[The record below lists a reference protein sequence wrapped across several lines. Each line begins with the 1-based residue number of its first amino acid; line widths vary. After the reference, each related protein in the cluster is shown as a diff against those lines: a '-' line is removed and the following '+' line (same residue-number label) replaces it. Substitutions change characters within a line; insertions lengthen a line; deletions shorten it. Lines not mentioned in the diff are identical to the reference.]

1 MYQQTCH
8 ISQVFVHYMY
18 LICLL
23 VSGSKTSTWNVSWYV
38 HMWNRLNIIVR
49 YMSCTFEQSPRLLA
63 QLAWFNSNYLRIC
76 LASWILH
83 VKIFWRNC
91 HHVNITCTK
100 KNNNNVGSQKLYCKQ
115 KVHITVGNSPSYT
128 REWESDFSTLFSFYK
143 NLFWNLPKYQDH
155 AKNILEAQRRTILFS
170 LLLLS

>member
-1 MYQQTCH
+1 MYNYQTGNYQLSLKPGPAVKKVKNAIYWINLYLVDSPIVFSNGYLLESDL
-8 ISQVFVHYMY
+8 ISLLNEVKICISKLVISHRFLFMY

-63 QLAWFNSNYLRIC
+63 QLAWFNSNYLRIR
-76 LASWILH
+76 LASWVLH

-100 KNNNNVGSQKLYCKQ
+100 KIK
-115 KVHITVGNSPSYT
+115 IT
-128 REWESDFSTLFSFYK
+128 
-143 NLFWNLPKYQDH
+143 
-155 AKNILEAQRRTILFS
+155 
-170 LLLLS
+170 

>member
-1 MYQQTCH
+1 MYNYQTGNYQLSLKPGPAVQKVKNAIYWINLYLVDSPIVFSNGYLLESDL
-8 ISQVFVHYMY
+8 ISLLNEVKICISKLVISYGFLFITCIWFV
-18 LICLL
+18 CLFL
-23 VSGSKTSTWNVSWYV
+23 EAKPRHGMFPDTSTCETV
-38 HMWNRLNIIVR
+38 LINIIVR

-100 KNNNNVGSQKLYCKQ
+100 KII
-115 KVHITVGNSPSYT
+115 IT
-128 REWESDFSTLFSFYK
+128 
-143 NLFWNLPKYQDH
+143 
-155 AKNILEAQRRTILFS
+155 
-170 LLLLS
+170 

>member
-1 MYQQTCH
+1 MYNYQTGNYQLSLKPDPAVQKVKNAIYWINLYLVDSPIVFSNGYLLESDL
-8 ISQVFVHYMY
+8 ISLLNEVKICISKLVISHRFLFMY

-63 QLAWFNSNYLRIC
+63 QLAWFNSNYLRIR
-76 LASWILH
+76 LASWVLH

-100 KNNNNVGSQKLYCKQ
+100 KIK
-115 KVHITVGNSPSYT
+115 IT
-128 REWESDFSTLFSFYK
+128 
-143 NLFWNLPKYQDH
+143 
-155 AKNILEAQRRTILFS
+155 
-170 LLLLS
+170 